1 MPLLAACWPFRL
13 FYPLLP
19 QGGPDVLS
27 SQLGSGDGGCHV
39 HRPRVL
45 APNALLLRGASVLS
59 AWCRAPSPNH
69 QHLQDIVKHQHNPLT
84 PQGTPPSL
92 QPPSSPTHSRAG
104 DPEVLTAATEPGCAG
119 RGARAGR
126 AAGCGSAVC
135 GEGGKGQGLGRRAAS
150 PTPGTVLARSGAH
163 ASR

>member
-1 MPLLAACWPFRL
+1 MLAHSVI
-13 FYPLLP
+13 LP
-19 QGGPDVLS
+19 PSCL
-27 SQLGSGDGGCHV
+27 SGDLMSSVPSWEAGMEDAT
-39 HRPRVL
+39 RTDL
-45 APNALLLRGASVLS
+45 ASWPQMPCSCVVQASSPRGAEHPARTTSTYRILL
-59 AWCRAPSPNH
+59 NT
-69 QHLQDIVKHQHNPLT
+69 NTT
-84 PQGTPPSL
+84 PEPPRGH
-92 QPPSSPTHSRAG
+92 PCPSSPPAAPRTAG
-104 DPEVLTAATEPGCAG
+104 QGTREVLTAATEPGCAG